1 VRLFVDNSPKE
12 IKSVLMELKG
22 TFLYVGFFSLFI
34 NLLMLVPPLYMLQ
47 LYDRVVT
54 SRSEDTLIML
64 TLIVVALFIVMGLLE
79 FVRSRLL
86 VRSGNRMDRLLNHRI
101 FDAMFKMS
109 LIKGGS
115 SSQPLTDLTQ
125 IRQFLTGNGT
135 FAFFDAPWIP
145 VYLGLLFLFHPL
157 FGWFAIGA
165 IIFQVIIAF
174 TNEFSTKKL
183 LNAANTQTI
192 ASNNYASSN
201 LRNSEVIHA
210 LGMGKRLR
218 QLWYDKHAEGLQYQS
233 AASDRASIWMNLS
246 KTSRIMSQSLM
257 LGVGGY
263 LAITDQ
269 ITPGMM
275 IAGSIIMGRA
285 MAPIDLMVGSWKGF
299 STARSAYHRLNG
311 LLAQFPNE
319 GNRMSLPAP
328 EGQLS
333 LDKVVAAPPGS
344 REAVVK
350 GVSFSLE
357 AGDVLGIVGPSA
369 AGKSSLARVILG
381 IWPHAAGDVRIDG
394 AAISHW
400 NREELGPHLGYL
412 PQDIEL
418 FSGTVAENIA
428 RFGEVESEK
437 VIAAAKMAG
446 VHELILELQQGYDT
460 PIGQSG
466 TVLSGGQRQRIGL
479 ARALYDEPKLVVLD
493 EPNSNL
499 DEKGEAALLQAVN
512 KLQQNK
518 ATVLLITHRSSVLK
532 SVNKMLVMREGA
544 LWMFGKR
551 DEVIAELGK
560 QKKAASNVT
569 PLPSQTAK

>member
-1 VRLFVDNSPKE
+1 
-12 IKSVLMELKG
+12 
-22 TFLYVGFFSLFI
+22 
-34 NLLMLVPPLYMLQ
+34 
-47 LYDRVVT
+47 
-54 SRSEDTLIML
+54 
-64 TLIVVALFIVMGLLE
+64 
-79 FVRSRLL
+79 
-86 VRSGNRMDRLLNHRI
+86 
-101 FDAMFKMS
+101 
-109 LIKGGS
+109 
-115 SSQPLTDLTQ
+115 
-125 IRQFLTGNGT
+125 
-135 FAFFDAPWIP
+135 
-145 VYLGLLFLFHPL
+145 
-157 FGWFAIGA
+157 
-165 IIFQVIIAF
+165 
-174 TNEFSTKKL
+174 
-183 LNAANTQTI
+183 
-192 ASNNYASSN
+192 
-201 LRNSEVIHA
+201 
-210 LGMGKRLR
+210 
-218 QLWYDKHAEGLQYQS
+218 
-233 AASDRASIWMNLS
+233 
-246 KTSRIMSQSLM
+246 
-257 LGVGGY
+257 
-263 LAITDQ
+263 
-269 ITPGMM
+269 
-275 IAGSIIMGRA
+275 
-285 MAPIDLMVGSWKGF
+285 
-299 STARSAYHRLNG
+299 
-311 LLAQFPNE
+311 
-319 GNRMSLPAP
+319 
-328 EGQLS
+328 
-333 LDKVVAAPPGS
+333 
-344 REAVVK
+344 
-350 GVSFSLE
+350 
-357 AGDVLGIVGPSA
+357 
-369 AGKSSLARVILG
+369 RVILG

>member
-1 VRLFVDNSPKE
+1 
-12 IKSVLMELKG
+12 
-22 TFLYVGFFSLFI
+22 
-34 NLLMLVPPLYMLQ
+34 
-47 LYDRVVT
+47 
-54 SRSEDTLIML
+54 
-64 TLIVVALFIVMGLLE
+64 
-79 FVRSRLL
+79 
-86 VRSGNRMDRLLNHRI
+86 
-101 FDAMFKMS
+101 
-109 LIKGGS
+109 
-115 SSQPLTDLTQ
+115 
-125 IRQFLTGNGT
+125 
-135 FAFFDAPWIP
+135 
-145 VYLGLLFLFHPL
+145 
-157 FGWFAIGA
+157 
-165 IIFQVIIAF
+165 
-174 TNEFSTKKL
+174 
-183 LNAANTQTI
+183 
-192 ASNNYASSN
+192 
-201 LRNSEVIHA
+201 
-210 LGMGKRLR
+210 
-218 QLWYDKHAEGLQYQS
+218 
-233 AASDRASIWMNLS
+233 
-246 KTSRIMSQSLM
+246 
-257 LGVGGY
+257 
-263 LAITDQ
+263 
-269 ITPGMM
+269 
-275 IAGSIIMGRA
+275 
-285 MAPIDLMVGSWKGF
+285 
-299 STARSAYHRLNG
+299 
-311 LLAQFPNE
+311 
-319 GNRMSLPAP
+319 
-328 EGQLS
+328 
-333 LDKVVAAPPGS
+333 
-344 REAVVK
+344 
-350 GVSFSLE
+350 
-357 AGDVLGIVGPSA
+357 
-369 AGKSSLARVILG
+369 
-381 IWPHAAGDVRIDG
+381 VRIDG